1 MFCLGYLIKNYSNLI
16 MGTINYTRPKKGM
29 SSILILLPTNIFQ
42 FIDSVKVNS
51 YSFKNIRNNYCAL
64 QFNCV
69 FLSYKLVPY
78 FSLMQFTEHAAL
90 TYQQFVFLCSEL
102 PDSQFSKT
110 VQQNKLFLFSQYN
123 HQGNLPSTAATECSA
138 LCILSNTSPVSE
150 QGRKQRE
157 LHLS

>member
-1 MFCLGYLIKNYSNLI
+1 MLCLGYLIKKNNYSNLI
-16 MGTINYTRPKKGM
+16 MGTINHTRPPKKCM
-29 SSILILLPTNIFQ
+29 SNILNLLPTNIFQ

-51 YSFKNIRNNYCAL
+51 YSFKNIRNNYWAL

-69 FLSYKLVPY
+69 FLSYKLVLY
-78 FSLMQFTEHAAL
+78 FRFMQFTEHAAL

-102 PDSQFSKT
+102 PDSWFSKT

-123 HQGNLPSTAATECSA
+123 HQGNLPSTAACSA

-150 QGRKQRE
+150 DSRKQKG
-157 LHLS
+157 